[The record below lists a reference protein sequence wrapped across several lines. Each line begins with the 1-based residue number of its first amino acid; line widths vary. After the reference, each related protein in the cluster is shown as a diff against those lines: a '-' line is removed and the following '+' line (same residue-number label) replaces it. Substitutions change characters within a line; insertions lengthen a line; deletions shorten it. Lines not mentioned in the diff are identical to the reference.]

1 MIKNTTPLSMAES
14 LEYIEKDKKSE
25 NPAKDFIK
33 RFVKI
38 SPKEAKELRKKLNEL
53 NIVKLNDINISKLID
68 IFPEKAEE
76 VNKIFIDIGL
86 DENETKKILD
96 TIREFK

>member
-1 MIKNTTPLSMAES
+1 MIKNMTPLSMAES

-38 SPKEAKELRKKLNEL
+38 SPKEAKEIRKKLNGL
-53 NIVKLNDINISKLID
+53 DIIKLNDMNISKLID
-68 IFPEKAEE
+68 ILPEKAEE

-96 TIREFK
+96 TIKEFK